1 MPASQTRIVALAALL
16 AAAPPLPA
24 QQPTPQQIREI
35 LQQVQQNPENFQR
48 LMRQANE
55 MQACM
60 ARLDPNAMER
70 LRARGEEMVAD
81 VRALCVAGE
90 RDMAASRAMQYA
102 QEMASSPD
110 LRAIEECG
118 SLASQLMAD
127 LPFATPDAA
136 DGSGPAHVC
145 DQLPPP

>member
-1 MPASQTRIVALAALL
+1 MLATQTRIVALAALL
-16 AAAPPLPA
+16 AATTPLSA

-48 LMRQANE
+48 LLRQANE
-55 MQACM
+55 MQICLS
-60 ARLDPNAMER
+60 RLEPNTMER

-81 VRALCVAGE
+81 VRALCAAGE

-102 QEMASSPD
+102 QDMANSPE

-145 DQLPPP
+145 DQLPSP